1 MKAAKRY
8 LLLLFAF
15 ILIVTLWLTV
25 PSLLFP
31 WKGINIGRGRATPS
45 SAASAASATI
55 GNKNTPSRSFSDVE
69 DVADDVDIHISP
81 RYEYNWPV
89 SLASVLAYVNRMFA
103 SLVLLRR
110 SVCRVALDDVIANT
124 HM

>member
-31 WKGINIGRGRATPS
+31 WKGINIGRGRPTS
-45 SAASAASATI
+45 SAAASATI
-55 GNKNTPSRSFSDVE
+55 GDTNTPSRSFSDVE

-103 SLVLLRR
+103 SLVLLGR
-110 SVCRVALDDVIANT
+110 SVWCVALDDVIANT
-124 HM
+124 HL

>member
-31 WKGINIGRGRATPS
+31 WKGINIGRGRPTS
-45 SAASAASATI
+45 SSSAASATI